1 MVAEGDHFAVDL
13 DSADTASGHA
23 AMPDPHGQE
32 WPERMKPPATPGG
45 GLRHAMRRRLAAP
58 LMISG
63 HHSLILVHGSSTSSA
78 VPLTCPKVAACN
90 GHPAARVRSSNT
102 TSCSPWTT
110 Q

>member
-1 MVAEGDHFAVDL
+1 MVADGDHFAVDD

-23 AMPDPHGQE
+23 ATPDPHGQE

-63 HHSLILVHGSSTSSA
+63 HHSLISVHGSSPSSA
-78 VPLTCPKVAACN
+78 VPLTCP
-90 GHPAARVRSSNT
+90 R
-102 TSCSPWTT
+102 
-110 Q
+110 